1 MVNVMEPVI
10 DQLPLGQRSPAVEI
24 LRLIQRNGPQNIKS
38 IETSLGVSENAVRE
52 QLQHLI
58 AAGLITT
65 AKVRRGAG
73 RPAHVYS
80 LSEKAHSLFP
90 QAYDVLLKL
99 LIEEIVNLDGATR
112 VQELL
117 KAVGE
122 RLADDVTGG
131 VHSGDLREQLRKVS
145 AALDERK
152 MPIAVL
158 EQEDVLSL
166 HEWSC
171 PYYSLAREHQ
181 GICEMEQHMLE
192 RALDAQVT
200 IAERMV
206 DGHAGCRF
214 IVRQKDRQATH

>member
-1 MVNVMEPVI
+1 MEPAKEEG
-10 DQLPLGQRSPAVEI
+10 PWGQRGPAAEI
-24 LRLIQRNGPQNIKS
+24 LRLIQRRGPQNIKAL
-38 IETSLGVSENAVRE
+38 ETSLGVSQNAVRE
-52 QLQHLI
+52 QLQHLL
-58 AAGLITT
+58 AAGLVTT

-80 LSEKAHSLFP
+80 LTEKAHGLFP
-90 QAYDVLLKL
+90 QVYDVLLKL
-99 LIEEIVNLDGATR
+99 LLKEIVRVDGAGHA
-112 VQELL
+112 QELL
-117 KAVGE
+117 NAVGE

-131 VHSGDLREQLRKVS
+131 VQSSDLVDQLRKVS
-145 AALDERK
+145 AALDERR
-152 MPIAVL
+152 MPIAIL
-158 EQEDVLSL
+158 EQEGVVAL

-192 RALDAQVT
+192 RALGTEVT

-214 IVRQKDRQATH
+214 IVKRKDGHAAN

>member
-1 MVNVMEPVI
+1 MELVI

-24 LRLIQRNGPQNIKS
+24 LRLIQRSGPQNIKS
-38 IETSLGVSENAVRE
+38 LEASLGVSENAVRE
-52 QLQHLI
+52 QIQPLI

-65 AKVRRGAG
+65 AKVRRGTG

-80 LSEKAHSLFP
+80 LSEKAHGLFP
-90 QAYDVLLKL
+90 QAYDVLIKL
-99 LIEEIVNLDGATR
+99 LIEEIVKMDGAAR

-117 KAVGE
+117 HAVGE

-131 VHSGDLREQLRKVS
+131 THSDDLREQLRIVS

-158 EQEDVLSL
+158 EHEDVVAL

-192 RALDAQVT
+192 HALGAKVT

-206 DGHAGCRF
+206 DGHASCRF
-214 IVRQKDRQATH
+214 IVRRKDGQATQ